1 LISEQR
7 KEKSNVIQHIV
18 LLRLKP
24 DVTEEQ
30 IRAAFEAAQE
40 LPDEIPG
47 LVKFSYGRD
56 RSNPSHGFNVAS
68 VVQLTDEE
76 ALAGYLDHPGR
87 LAYIAEHVDP
97 LTEERIELDV
107 PSDGTHGPSVLSW
120 YWGSAAHVMHGAQR

>member
-1 LISEQR
+1 M
-7 KEKSNVIQHIV
+7 IQHIA

-30 IRAAFEAAQE
+30 MRAAFEAAEE

-47 LVKFSYGRD
+47 LVKFSYGPD

-76 ALAGYLDHPGR
+76 ALAGYLDHPSR
-87 LAYIAEHVDP
+87 RAYIAEHVDP
-97 LTEERIELDV
+97 LTEERIELDI
-107 PSDGTHGPSVLSW
+107 PSDWTHVPSVLTW
-120 YWGSAAHVMHGAQR
+120 YWGSAAKLARGSGW

>member
-1 LISEQR
+1 
-7 KEKSNVIQHIV
+7 VIQHIA

-30 IRAAFEAAQE
+30 IRAAFEAAE
-40 LPDEIPG
+40 VLPDEIPG

-76 ALAGYLDHPGR
+76 ALAGYLAHPSR
-87 LAYIAEHVDP
+87 QAYIAKHVDP
-97 LTEERIELDV
+97 LTAERIELDIPSEGTHV
-107 PSDGTHGPSVLSW
+107 PSAFSW
-120 YWGSAAHVMHGAQR
+120 YWGSAAK

>member
-1 LISEQR
+1 M
-7 KEKSNVIQHIV
+7 IQHIA

-30 IRAAFEAAQE
+30 MRAAFEAAEE

-47 LVKFSYGRD
+47 LVKFAYGRD

-76 ALAGYLDHPGR
+76 ALARYLDHPSR
-87 LAYIAEHVDP
+87 RAYIAEHVDP
-97 LTEERIELDV
+97 LTEERIELDI
-107 PSDGTHGPSVLSW
+107 PSDGTHVPSVLAW
-120 YWGSAAHVMHGAQR
+120 YWGSAAKVARGSEG